1 MIQVDTREKPH
12 AIRQILA
19 EFKRQ
24 NVDYFIQKLDEGDY
38 MSDSNP
44 FLCIDR
50 KQNLLE
56 LCSNIAQEEARFCR
70 ELQRATDKGIH
81 LVILCEH
88 SSKINSLQYLRKWQN
103 PRVKTSKYAISGEEM
118 FRRIYLLQKRY
129 DVEFRFCT
137 KEQTGKEIIKILGE
151 R

>member
-24 NVDYFIQKLDEGDY
+24 QVDFFIEKLDEGDY
-38 MSDSNP
+38 MSDRNL

-50 KQNLLE
+50 KQNLGE
-56 LCSNIAQEEARFCR
+56 LCQNIAQEEARFCR

-88 SSKINSLQYLRKWQN
+88 SSKINCLEDLRHWRN
-103 PRVKTSKYAISGEEM
+103 PRIKTSKYAISGGELY
-118 FRRIYLLQKRY
+118 RRIYLLQKRY
-129 DVEFRFCT
+129 DVEFQFCT
-137 KEQTGKEIIKILGE
+137 KEQTGKRIINILGE
-151 R
+151 

>member
-24 NVDYFIQKLDEGDY
+24 NVEYFIWKLDEGDY
-38 MSDSNP
+38 MSDRNEY
-44 FLCIDR
+44 LCIDR
-50 KQNLLE
+50 KQNLNE
-56 LCSNIAQEEARFCR
+56 LCINIAQEEARFCR

-88 SSKINSLQYLRKWQN
+88 SSVIKGFDDLRKWQN
-103 PRVKTSKYAISGEEM
+103 PRIRTSRYAINGEELY
-118 FRRIYLLQKRY
+118 RRMYLLQKRY
-129 DVEFRFCT
+129 DVEFQFCT
-137 KEQTGKEIIKILGE
+137 KEQTGKRIIQILGE
-151 R
+151 

>member
-38 MSDSNP
+38 MSDRNEY
-44 FLCIDR
+44 LCIDR
-50 KQNLLE
+50 KQNLFE

-70 ELQRATDKGIH
+70 ELQRATDKGIR
-81 LVILCEH
+81 LIILCEH
-88 SSKINSLQYLRKWQN
+88 SSKIVNLQDLRRWRN
-103 PRVKTSKYAISGEEM
+103 PRAKTSKYAISGEELY
-118 FRRIYLLQKRY
+118 RRICILQKRY
-129 DVEFRFCT
+129 DVEFQFCV
-137 KEQTGKEIIKILGE
+137 KGETGKKIISLLGE
-151 R
+151 

>member
-24 NVDYFIQKLDEGDY
+24 KVEFFIRKLDEGDY
-38 MSDSNP
+38 MSDRNP

-50 KQNLLE
+50 KQNLNE
-56 LCSNIAQEEARFCR
+56 LCMNIAQEEARFCR

-88 SSKINSLQYLRKWQN
+88 SSVIKGFDDLRKWQN
-103 PRVKTSKYAISGEEM
+103 PRIRTSRYAISGEELY
-118 FRRIYLLQKRY
+118 RRMYLLQKRY
-129 DVEFRFCT
+129 DVEFQFCT
-137 KEQTGKEIIKILGE
+137 KEQTGKRIIQILGE
-151 R
+151 

>member
-1 MIQVDTREKPH
+1 MIQVDTREKPQ

-24 NVDYFIQKLDEGDY
+24 NIEYLIQKLDEGDY
-38 MSDSNP
+38 MSDRNG

-50 KQNLLE
+50 KQNLFE

-88 SSKINSLQYLRKWQN
+88 SSKIISLQDLRKWHN
-103 PRVKTSKYAISGEEM
+103 PRVRTSKYAISGEELY
-118 FRRIYLLQKRY
+118 RRICILQKKY
-129 DVEFRFCT
+129 DVEFQFCT
-137 KEQTGKEIIKILGE
+137 KDQTGRKIISILGE
-151 R
+151 